1 MKKYIICEEEL
12 FGLLRDS
19 HELQALRSGGVDS
32 WSWFDYSRMDYQ
44 EACDAKDFDELAQN
58 DLEAYEEV

>member
-12 FGLLRDS
+12 FDLLRDS

-32 WSWFDYSRMDYQ
+32 WSWFDYSRMDYL